1 MNLIQKGNQARNQNN
16 KKREINIKREIIAK
30 LLNEEPQMTISE
42 IAKWV
47 NTSRNTAYDLK
58 RRIKDRKT
66 ILTKQDIHCKMTET
80 ILNFIESKTF
90 PHPS

>member
-1 MNLIQKGNQARNQNN
+1 MNLIQKQFQARNQNN
-16 KKREINIKREIIAK
+16 MKKINIQQEIIVK
-30 LLNEEPQMTISE
+30 LENKELQMTISE